1 MGSLSRSRARAARAC
16 LRARSASLYG
26 PTPSCPRVQS
36 SASLKDIRTREILKS
51 SLSLASIAE
60 QKLKVLYRV
69 RVPSLVRGDVGGS
82 TLLVN
87 RKRLRAIFTA
97 LSVSALLTRTPETFR
112 RLVPTITVYL
122 APHSWLER
130 KFENRRSSLSATA
143 EPHGCASCEVGYAA
157 CRDCS
162 PQEDA

>member
-1 MGSLSRSRARAARAC
+1 MIFENERD
-16 LRARSASLYG
+16 
-26 PTPSCPRVQS
+26 PV
-36 SASLKDIRTREILKS
+36 E
-51 SLSLASIAE
+51 LSLASVYSRAE
-60 QKLKVLYRV
+60 VESTVYRV

>member
-1 MGSLSRSRARAARAC
+1 MFYGFERL
-16 LRARSASLYG
+16 RSADEDFRNI
-26 PTPSCPRVQS
+26 PT
-36 SASLKDIRTREILKS
+36 A
-51 SLSLASIAE
+51 
-60 QKLKVLYRV
+60 
-69 RVPSLVRGDVGGS
+69 
-82 TLLVN
+82 
-87 RKRLRAIFTA
+87 
-97 LSVSALLTRTPETFR
+97 
-112 RLVPTITVYL
+112 LVPTITVYL